1 MDTKYYFISGFI
13 LLIFLMYFYFKK
25 PEIKNVHNIE
35 LEDVKKLLSKQEDSN
50 KLVKELIFQLSKYIK
65 SNSNKKLRLD
75 VLNKSDLF
83 KKDYRTSRILLSKSY
98 EPTDLETDYII
109 EYVLKQTF
117 KNVIGF
123 KYISSILNLQLWHPE
138 VEAGNRITYTNNN
151 ITESVDSHP
160 DKYYFDL
167 IVENIPYVACKKSDT
182 LNHIIERIPIEYK
195 SKRKNT
201 DINFHAPIIQKD
213 IYFYPINLNKLN
225 IKLTDIDG
233 SSLKDIWTIK
243 DISIEFEITYIINET
258 NCGLSTAK

>member
-1 MDTKYYFISGFI
+1 MDTIYYFISGVI

-35 LEDVKKLLSKQEDSN
+35 LEDVKKLLTKQDDSN
-50 KLVKELIFQLSKYIK
+50 KLVKALIFQLSKYIK

-83 KKDYRTSRILLSKSY
+83 KKDYRTSRILMSKSY
-98 EPTDLETDYII
+98 EAADLEADYII
-109 EYVLKQTF
+109 EYNLKQTF

-138 VEAGNRITYTNNN
+138 VEAENRTTYIHDT
-151 ITESVDSHP
+151 ISKTREFHP
-160 DKYYFDL
+160 DKYYIDL
-167 IVENIPYVACKKSDT
+167 IIENIPYVACKKSDT
-182 LNHIIERIPIEYK
+182 LHHIIERIPIEHK
-195 SKRKNT
+195 SNIN
-201 DINFHAPIIQKD
+201 INFHAPIIQKD

-233 SSLKDIWTIK
+233 SSLKDIWAIS

>member
-1 MDTKYYFISGFI
+1 
-13 LLIFLMYFYFKK
+13 MYFYFKK

-50 KLVKELIFQLSKYIK
+50 KLVKALIFQLSKYIK

-83 KKDYRTSRILLSKSY
+83 KKDYRTSRILVSKSY
-98 EPTDLETDYII
+98 EAGDLETDYII
-109 EYVLKQTF
+109 EYDLKQTF

-123 KYISSILNLQLWHPE
+123 KYISSIMNLQLWHPE
-138 VEAGNRITYTNNN
+138 VEVGNIITYINNN
-151 ITESVDSHP
+151 ITKTVDSHP
-160 DKYYFDL
+160 DKYYIDL
-167 IVENIPYVACKKSDT
+167 IVDNIPYVACKKSDT
-182 LNHIIERIPIEYK
+182 QHHIIERIPIDHK
-195 SKRKNT
+195 SNT

-233 SSLKDIWTIK
+233 SSLMDIWAIS